1 MALLMKEV
9 TLVPSF
15 TYGHHHRVCEFEEA
29 MADAGRHARNLPR
42 PSSPTTSPWTMRP
55 RPSARPRTATAAPS
69 RWWSTRDPAGPH
81 RRHRARRGPRQDS
94 RTPTW
99 SWTAT
104 GSRRWAPDP
113 PPAVQPDDRVV
124 DLRGRTVMPGMVNCH
139 FHATYHE
146 LGSTPAPFGL
156 EEPMAMQAVRA
167 VNSLG
172 LLLESGFT
180 SAVSAGAPFAIDASM
195 KVAID
200 RGLIPGPRLVPCS
213 RDVSTTGHAGDRS
226 YPPHWQVGA
235 LGAIRPS
242 DGPDEFR
249 RSVRAEIKEGAEFI
263 KMFVT
268 GGHGTIGPKEQLEM
282 TRDEMAAGI
291 EAAHL
296 RGARVRGHIA
306 NRQAIHMALD
316 LEIDVIDHGDG
327 LDDECI
333 ERIVAIGDS
342 SGPLH
347 DVPGPVSPLHGRC
360 SLGFTDEMKADLDA
374 MAEILPKANAAG
386 VRLVLGDD
394 YGAVGFPHGP
404 LRRGAGLLQRRDRDP
419 DHGRHPVGHQARGR
433 ADGSRTRARHGDRG
447 QAGRSAGGGR

>member
-1 MALLMKEV
+1 
-9 TLVPSF
+9 
-15 TYGHHHRVCEFEEA
+15 
-29 MADAGRHARNLPR
+29 
-42 PSSPTTSPWTMRP
+42 
-55 RPSARPRTATAAPS
+55 
-69 RWWSTRDPAGPH
+69 
-81 RRHRARRGPRQDS
+81 
-94 RTPTW
+94 
-99 SWTAT
+99 
-104 GSRRWAPDP
+104 
-113 PPAVQPDDRVV
+113 
-124 DLRGRTVMPGMVNCH
+124 MVNCH

-172 LLLESGFT
+172 LLIDSGFT

-195 KVAID
+195 KIAID
-200 RGLIPGPRLVPCS
+200 RGLIAGPRLVPCS
-213 RDVSTTGHAGDRS
+213 RDISTTGHAGERS

-306 NRQAIHMALD
+306 NRRAIHMALD
-316 LEIDVIDHGDG
+316 LQIDVIDHGDG

-333 ERIVAIGDS
+333 ERMVA
-342 SGPLH
+342 SGTPL
-347 DVPGPVSPLHGRC
+347 VPSMMFPARFLHFMGGG

-374 MAEILPKANAAG
+374 MADILPKANAAG

-394 YGAVGFPHGP
+394 YGALGFPHGSYGEELAYYSNDVGIP
-404 LRRGAGLLQRRDRDP
+404 AMDVIRWATKHGAELMGRGHELGTVTEGKLADLLVVDGDPGHDVSVLSDQANLWAIMKGGRLVKDRLP
-419 DHGRHPVGHQARGR
+419 DHTP
-433 ADGSRTRARHGDRG
+433 AD
-447 QAGRSAGGGR
+447 

>member
-1 MALLMKEV
+1 M
-9 TLVPSF
+9 TRLVL
-15 TYGHHHRVCEFEEA
+15 T
-29 MADAGRHARNLPR
+29 HATVL
-42 PSSPTTSPWTMRP
+42 
-55 RPSARPRTATAAPS
+55 
-69 RWWSTRDPAGPH
+69 DGD
-81 RRHRARRGPRQDS
+81 RARIGDAHVVVDGDRIGEVG
-94 RTPTW
+94 
-99 SWTAT
+99 A
-104 GSRRWAPDP
+104 GP
-113 PPAVQPDDRVV
+113 PPALQPDDRVV
-124 DLRGRTVMPGMVNCH
+124 DLQGRTVMPGMVNCH

-156 EEPMAMQAVRA
+156 EEPMAMQVVRA

-172 LLLESGFT
+172 LLVESGFT

-195 KVAID
+195 KVAVD
-200 RGLIPGPRLVPCS
+200 RGLIAGPRLVPCS
-213 RDVSTTGHAGDRS
+213 RDISTTGHAGERS

-242 DGPDEFR
+242 DGADEFR

-316 LEIDVIDHGDG
+316 LQIDVIDHGDG

-333 ERIVAIGDS
+333 ERLVA
-342 SGPLH
+342 SGTPL
-347 DVPGPVSPLHGRC
+347 VPSMMFPARFLHFMGGA

-374 MAEILPKANAAG
+374 MAAILPQANDAG

-394 YGAVGFPHGP
+394 YGALGFPHGP
-404 LRRGAGLLQRRDRDP
+404 YGEELAYYSHEIGIPTMDVIRWATKHGAELMGRGHELGTVTEGKLADLLVVDGDPGHDVSLLSDRANLLAIMKGGRLVKDRLP
-419 DHGRHPVGHQARGR
+419 DHHPS
-433 ADGSRTRARHGDRG
+433 D
-447 QAGRSAGGGR
+447 